1 MDKQRGLPMGGDG
14 TCLHVTEISLLEAL
28 HCTGFLFALTDG
40 HCYGWP
46 SSAFCFYPDI
56 SL

>member
-1 MDKQRGLPMGGDG
+1 MDKQRGLTMGGDG
-14 TCLHVTEISLLEAL
+14 TCLHVTKISLLEAL
-28 HCTGFLFALTDG
+28 HCTGFLFTDG